1 MGFRVAA
8 ADRWRDQRGATV
20 VEFAICV
27 VLLLTLL
34 FGIVSFGLILSFKQ
48 GLTQAAAEGARA
60 GAAVSETD
68 APAAA
73 AAAAADGAGAF
84 DKTCGS
90 GGLTC
95 TYVVA
100 PCASA
105 PLTKCITVEMVYD
118 YKNHPL
124 VPPLPGLGLM
134 VPDTL
139 RATSVAQVDP

>member
-1 MGFRVAA
+1 
-8 ADRWRDQRGATV
+8 
-20 VEFAICV
+20 VEFSISV
-27 VLLLTLL
+27 VLLLVLL
-34 FGIVSFGLILSFKQ
+34 FGIITFGLILSFKQ

-60 GAAVSETD
+60 GAVVSETA

-73 AAAAADGAGAF
+73 AAAAADGIGAF
-84 DKTCGS
+84 EKTCNS

-95 TYVVA
+95 AYVVA

-105 PLTKCITVEMVYD
+105 PLTKCITVEMIYD

-124 VPPLPGLGLM
+124 LPPLPGFGLA

-139 RATSVAQVDP
+139 RATSVAQVNP

>member
-1 MGFRVAA
+1 M
-8 ADRWRDQRGATV
+8 
-20 VEFAICV
+20 EFSISV
-27 VLLLTLL
+27 VLLLVLL
-34 FGIVSFGLILSFKQ
+34 FGIITFGLILSFKQ

-60 GAAVSETD
+60 GAVVSEAA

-73 AAAAADGAGAF
+73 ADGIGAF
-84 DKTCGS
+84 EKKTCNS

-95 TYVVA
+95 AYVVA

-105 PLTKCITVEMVYD
+105 PLTKCITVELIYD

-124 VPPLPGLGLM
+124 LPPLSAFGLA

-139 RATSVAQVDP
+139 RATSVAQVNP

>member
-1 MGFRVAA
+1 MAAFGRV
-8 ADRWRDQRGATV
+8 
-20 VEFAICV
+20 
-27 VLLLTLL
+27 
-34 FGIVSFGLILSFKQ
+34 
-48 GLTQAAAEGARA
+48 
-60 GAAVSETD
+60 
-68 APAAA
+68 
-73 AAAAADGAGAF
+73 GAF
-84 DKTCGS
+84 EKTCGS

-124 VPPLPGLGLM
+124 LPALPGLGLV

-139 RATSVAQVDP
+139 SATSVAQVNP